1 MSFIIEN
8 LTNALVLVRCN
19 SGTMLHLAPRK
30 KSEELMD
37 VEVKDNPKVQKLQDQ
52 HVIALHQVRKEGQ
65 LSEANSVSKMSK
77 SVPVKQMK

>member
-8 LTNALVLVRCN
+8 LTSALVLVRCN

-30 KSEELMD
+30 KSEEILD

-52 HVIALHQVRKEGQ
+52 HVIALYQVRKEGQ
-65 LSEANSVSKMSK
+65 PSEANSVSKISK
-77 SVPVKQMK
+77 SESVKQKK